1 MMLKKRVE
9 DLEAKI
15 SVSGEE
21 TVFETQTL
29 QELQAK
35 LKAENKPT
43 EPFSLEKIQKLVSAK
58 P

>member
-9 DLEAKI
+9 QLENKI
-15 SVSGEE
+15 SVSDEE
-21 TVFETQTL
+21 IVFETKTCRDI
-29 QELQAK
+29 QAK

-43 EPFSLEKIQKLVSAK
+43 EPFSLEKIQNLVSAK